1 MKYFASC
8 SFGKDSV
15 ATVLLALE
23 HNEPLDEILFTEVM
37 FAHARNI
44 SGEIPE
50 HIDRI
55 HISAIP
61 RFEGMGVKTPIL
73 RSVRDFMYFFQNSV
87 GGGEARRQNLWF
99 SAGWQMHH
107 KPGLQSKTDKTV
119 STEFGRRCYRVYR
132 YRRRRTETVTT
143 IERPQNIAAGQIRIY
158 GGDGKGTMRKT

>member
-37 FAHARNI
+37 FDHARNI

-50 HIDRI
+50 HIDWI
-55 HISAIP
+55 HSVAIP
-61 RFEGMGVKTPIL
+61 RFEAMGVKTRIL
-73 RSVRDFMYFFQNSV
+73 RSDRDYMYFFQNTV

-99 SAGWQMHH
+99 SAGWQMYH
-107 KPGLQSKTDKTV
+107 KPGLQSKADKTV
-119 STEFGRRCYRVYR
+119 SAEFGRRCYRIYR
-132 YRRRRTETVTT
+132 HSGR
-143 IERPQNIAAGQIRIY
+143 
-158 GGDGKGTMRKT
+158 